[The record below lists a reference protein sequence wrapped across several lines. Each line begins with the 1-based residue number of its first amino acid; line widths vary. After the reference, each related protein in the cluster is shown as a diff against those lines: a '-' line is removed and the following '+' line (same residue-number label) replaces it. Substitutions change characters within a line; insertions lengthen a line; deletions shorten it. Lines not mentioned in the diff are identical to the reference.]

1 MYFKALHIISL
12 VLVCFSVSAQNRHL
26 TDAQRD
32 EQINFIRHDTLSVTV
47 EALPDEINSRFS
59 EYSGKLLPDSTFLF
73 SSMRADA
80 DEDFDHLF
88 ETSWYC
94 NLYQSKLLSDGSY
107 LPAIPLPSIIN
118 THKAFNSN
126 LCYLQ
131 EKELLIFTRCTRASN
146 GDLQC
151 SLWQSSRHNG
161 EWSKPKKLPS
171 SINAEGSSSMQPDLV
186 SENGQDI
193 LYFVS
198 NRKHGIGGY
207 DIWYS
212 IYKDGHFDSPINAG
226 PVINTEGNEV
236 TPFYDK
242 TNGILYFSSDEHLGI
257 GDYDIFYSIGALSQ
271 WGEVSNMGVP
281 FNSEYN
287 DYYFTLN
294 EGGQNG
300 YFSSNRP
307 HDNMDASDTCCND
320 LFYYKWHPFDVP
332 DSIPIPTAPS
342 LSEKIASVLPITL
355 YFQNDE
361 PNPKSTA
368 DTTNEDY
375 PTLYR
380 RYLSDNNLYVSE
392 SGRGLSGKQ
401 QSSVRQEMLE
411 FLQDSVA
418 TGYNR
423 LQQLVQYL
431 KEALQNGETVELTI
445 SGYASPLHH
454 SDYNLHLSARRITS
468 LTNYLSKAENG
479 FFLPYLTHEKQ
490 GLVIRTNPEGAVQ
503 HSFQTNEARETVY
516 GLQAAKDRKIII
528 IGKIVTKQSSSI
540 NH

>member
-1 MYFKALHIISL
+1 MRAKALHIITL
-12 VLVCFSVSAQNRHL
+12 VLLCISASAQNKHL

-32 EQINFIRHDTLSVTV
+32 EQLDYIRHDTLPVV
-47 EALPDEINSRFS
+47 IEVLPDEINSRFS
-59 EYSGKLLPDSTFLF
+59 EYSGRLLPDSTFLF
-73 SSMRADA
+73 SAMRADA
-80 DEDFDHLF
+80 DEDYDQLF

-94 NLYQSKLLSDGSY
+94 NLYQSKLLADGSY
-107 LPAIPLPSIIN
+107 LPSTPLPPVIN
-118 THKAFNSN
+118 SHKFFNSN
-126 LCYLQ
+126 FCYNPSRGII
-131 EKELLIFTRCTRASN
+131 IFTRCTRGAD
-146 GDLQC
+146 GELLC
-151 SLWQSSRHNG
+151 SLWQSTFSNE

-171 SINAEGSSSMQPDLV
+171 SINAEGSSSLQPDLV
-186 SENGQDI
+186 SKNGYDV

-212 IYKDGHFDSPINAG
+212 IYKNDHFSPPINAG

-242 TNGILYFSSDEHLGI
+242 ENGILYFSSDEHLGI
-257 GDYDIFYSIGALSQ
+257 GDYDIFYSIGDLSQ

-281 FNSEYN
+281 FNSAYN
-287 DYYFTLN
+287 DYYFTIN
-294 EGGQNG
+294 TDGRSG

-307 HDNMDASDTCCND
+307 HDDMALSDTCCND
-320 LFYYKWHPFDVP
+320 LFYYQWEQVATP
-332 DSIPIPTAPS
+332 DSISVPAKPS
-342 LSEKIASVLPITL
+342 YAEKISSLFPITL

-361 PNPKSTA
+361 PNPKSTS

-392 SGRGLSGKQ
+392 SGRGLSSQQ
-401 QSSVRQEMLE
+401 QSSIRQEMLQ

-418 TGYNR
+418 AGYNR
-423 LQQLVQYL
+423 LQLLVEYL
-431 KEALQNGETVELTI
+431 KESLQNGESIELTI

-454 SDYNLHLSARRITS
+454 SDYNLHLSSRRIFS
-468 LTNYLSKAENG
+468 LTNYLCKAENG
-479 FFLPYLTHEKQ
+479 FFLPYLSKEKP
-490 GLVIRTNPEGAVQ
+490 GLIIRSNPEGAVQ
-503 HSFQTNEARETVY
+503 HTFQTNETRETVY

-528 IGKIVTKQSSSI
+528 TGKVVTPQFQI
-540 NH
+540 EN

>member
-1 MYFKALHIISL
+1 MYSKALYTLTL
-12 VLVCFSVSAQNRHL
+12 VLLCISVSAQNRHL
-26 TDAQRD
+26 TDVQRD
-32 EQINFIRHDTLSVTV
+32 EQLDFIRHDTLPVTI
-47 EALPDEINSRFS
+47 EALSDKVNSRFS
-59 EYSGKLLPDSTFLF
+59 EYSGRLLPDSTFLF
-73 SSMRADA
+73 SSMRADV

-94 NLYQSKLLSDGSY
+94 NLYQSKLLADGSY
-107 LPAIPLPSIIN
+107 LPSTALPPVIN
-118 THKAFNSN
+118 SHKFFNSN
-126 LCYLQ
+126 FCYNQ
-131 EKELLIFTRCTRASN
+131 SQDILIFTRCTRGAD
-146 GDLQC
+146 GDLLC
-151 SLWQSSRHNG
+151 SLWQSTRQNG
-161 EWSKPKKLPS
+161 DWDKPEKLPS
-171 SINAEGSSSMQPDLV
+171 YINADGSSSMQPDFV
-186 SENGQDI
+186 SQDGQDI

-198 NRKHGIGGY
+198 NRKHGIGGF

-212 IYKDGHFDSPINAG
+212 IYKDNHFNSPINAG

-242 TNGILYFSSDEHLGI
+242 ENGILYFSSDEHLGI

-281 FNSEYN
+281 FNSAYN
-287 DYYFTLN
+287 DYYFTIN
-294 EGGQNG
+294 TDGQSG

-307 HDNMDASDTCCND
+307 HDDMALSDTCCND
-320 LFYYKWHPFDVP
+320 LFHYQWKQVATP
-332 DSIPIPTAPS
+332 DSMPVQTESPYT
-342 LSEKIASVLPITL
+342 EKIISLFPITL

-361 PNPKSTA
+361 PNPKSLS

-392 SGRGLSGKQ
+392 SGRGLSGQQ
-401 QSSVRQEMLE
+401 QSSIRQEMLQ

-423 LQQLVQYL
+423 LQLLVGYL
-431 KEALQNGETVELTI
+431 KEALQNGENIELTI

-454 SDYNLHLSARRITS
+454 SDYNLHLSSRRIFS
-468 LTNYLSKAENG
+468 LTNYLCKAENG
-479 FFLPYLTHEKQ
+479 FFLPYLNKEKP
-490 GLVIRTNPEGAVQ
+490 GLIIRSNPEGAVQ
-503 HSFQTNEARETVY
+503 HTFQTNETRETVY

-528 IGKIVTKQSSSI
+528 TGKVVTPQFQI
-540 NH
+540 EH